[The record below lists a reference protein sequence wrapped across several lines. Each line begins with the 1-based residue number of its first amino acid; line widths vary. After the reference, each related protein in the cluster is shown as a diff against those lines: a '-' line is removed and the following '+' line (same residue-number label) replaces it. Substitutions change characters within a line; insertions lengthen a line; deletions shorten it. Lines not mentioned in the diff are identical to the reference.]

1 MGRSIVQDASTPS
14 DSDLVAAALA
24 DKRAYAHVLRRWEPL
39 LARYVRRILG
49 RESQAADDV
58 LQEAFLKAYVNLND
72 YDRTRPFGAWIYRI
86 ARNEAINHLRK
97 RKIEPPFVNGDDA
110 LLLLGRLSD
119 GITAQEIF
127 DGARMNERIRAAID
141 AMPARYREAL
151 ALRYLEDRGYDEIAE
166 IMQLPSGTVATLINR
181 GTKQLRAS
189 LKAAASSGLL

>member
-58 LQEAFLKAYVNLND
+58 LQEAFLKTYVNLND

-97 RKIEPPFVNGDDA
+97 KKIEPPFVNGDDA

>member
-58 LQEAFLKAYVNLND
+58 LQEAFLKTYVNLND

-97 RKIEPPFVNGDDA
+97 KKIEPPFVNGDDA

-127 DGARMNERIRAAID
+127 DGARMNGSARQSTPCQRATGK
-141 AMPARYREAL
+141 RWRC
-151 ALRYLEDRGYDEIAE
+151 
-166 IMQLPSGTVATLINR
+166 ATLRIGVTMRSQKLCNC
-181 GTKQLRAS
+181 QAEL
-189 LKAAASSGLL
+189 